1 MVEELHPVQE
11 PVLGRRE
18 RNKQKVRNRL
28 YAAALELFSEKGYE
42 HTSVDEI
49 AEAADVAR
57 GTFFNHFQRKED
69 LISAWGEERRERLKM
84 GFAAARTD
92 QHECLPLA
100 LDRCMRILA
109 EINEGERK
117 TTQSMLTAWVKAGR
131 PLQEE
136 PYLTDIFEYVIE
148 GARRHGEIPASVS
161 PRRAGHVLRDV
172 YFGTLYRWCQEPQGA
187 FELRTELHAACD
199 IVLNG
204 INGTT
209 WTAQPTASCTE
220 H

>member
-1 MVEELHPVQE
+1 MV
-11 PVLGRRE
+11 GRRE
-18 RNKQKVRNRL
+18 RNKQKVRGRL
-28 YAAALELFSEKGYE
+28 YTAALELFSEKGYE

-69 LISAWGEERRERLKM
+69 LISAWGEERRERLR
-84 GFAAARTD
+84 AELNASPTD
-92 QHECLPLA
+92 KHECLPLA

-117 TTQSMLTAWVKAGR
+117 TTQSMLSAWVKAGR

-136 PYLTDIFEYVIE
+136 PYLTDIFACVIE
-148 GARRHGEIPASVS
+148 DARSHGEIPASVS
-161 PRRAGHVLRDV
+161 ARRAGHVLRDV
-172 YFGTLYRWCQEPQGA
+172 YFGTLYRWCQEPADA
-187 FELRTELHAACD
+187 FELRAELHAACD

-204 INGTT
+204 ITGRS
-209 WTAQPTASCTE
+209 WAAVPAG
-220 H
+220 HAADR